1 MRIKETFKTALES
14 LSLNKFRSFLT
25 MLGVIIGVFSVVTLI
40 SLVKGVQNYIEDQF
54 KLLGSNTVFILP
66 GKIGS
71 AGGGGGSPG
80 AFTGSFEERDVSS
93 VRIYAKD
100 YIDMVTPV
108 IATSRDIKYKTKSY
122 FSTIHATNYQ
132 GDAVFN
138 FSFKFGRYLNRLEE
152 NTKSRV
158 IILGDSINNE
168 LFSGRDS
175 VGQNVKVDGKNYQ
188 IIGVLNPKGSDYD
201 QSGFVPYTT
210 VLKEFPDSK
219 ISTMAAKVKGSV
231 SIDTAVEQIKLALL
245 KNLKND
251 QFSVLTQSD
260 FLTSINSIL
269 NIITIALAA
278 IAGISLFVGGIGIMN
293 IELVS
298 VTERTR
304 EIGLRKALGAT
315 SRNIKLQFLT
325 EAVFIS
331 VVGGVIG
338 LIFGWLVTFLVRN
351 LIRAQIPLWSVFL
364 SLGFS
369 ILVGIVFGT
378 YPAIKASKKDPIE
391 ALRYE

>member
-1 MRIKETFKTALES
+1 MKLKETFKTAIES
-14 LSLNKFRSFLT
+14 LGLNKFRSFLT

-40 SLVKGVQNYIEDQF
+40 SLVKGVQNFVEDQF

-66 GKIGS
+66 GKIGGS
-71 AGGGGGSPG
+71 GGPG
-80 AFTGSFEERDVSS
+80 AFTGNFEERDVDSI
-93 VRIYAKD
+93 RINARD
-100 YIDMVTPV
+100 YIELVTPGV
-108 IATSRDIKYKTKSY
+108 ASSRDVKYKTKSY
-122 FSTIHATNYQ
+122 FSTVRGNNYQ
-132 GDAVFN
+132 SSAIFN
-138 FSFKFGRYLNRLEE
+138 FSFKFGRFYSRLEE
-152 NTKSRV
+152 NNKSRV
-158 IILGDSINNE
+158 IVLGSSINNE
-168 LFSGRDS
+168 LFSSQDS
-175 VGQNVKVDGKNYQ
+175 VGQNVKIEGKNYQ
-188 IIGVLNPKGSDYD
+188 IIGVLAPKSSEYD
-201 QSGFVPYTT
+201 ESVFIPYTT
-210 VLKEFPDSK
+210 ILKEFDGSR
-219 ISTMAAKVKGSV
+219 IAAMAAKIKDGVNT
-231 SIDTAVEQIKLALL
+231 DTAVEQIKLALL

-269 NIITIALAA
+269 NILTVALAA

-315 SRNIKLQFLT
+315 SKNIRLQFT
-325 EAVFIS
+325 IEAVIIS
-331 VVGGVIG
+331 VSGGVIG
-338 LIFGWLVTFLVRN
+338 LLCGWLVTFLVRN
-351 LIRAQIPLWSVFL
+351 LVRAQIPLWSVFL

-378 YPAIKASKKDPIE
+378 YPAIKASQKDPIE